1 MLVMCW
7 PGTVMPMAHFP
18 SDTAFIRASALMLSA
33 KVVLFADKRGGG
45 ISKCCFL
52 SRRTSPAY
60 PDESTKVI
68 RTSICPQKRSVL
80 HLPTQRAPLAIAARC
95 IGHRTALK
103 QIPLLAASPFL
114 FDCISPGV
122 WAKQVSCLAETAFVS
137 RRNNFCVRLRF
148 LKDSFSLKTLAGW
161 VFLLN
166 FTQKRGYGIRN
177 RQEGTLH
184 TDSHI

>member
-1 MLVMCW
+1 
-7 PGTVMPMAHFP
+7 MPMAHFP
-18 SDTAFIRASALMLSA
+18 SDTACTRASALVLSA
-33 KVVLFADKRGGG
+33 KVVLFADKRGGWDFEMQFSG
-45 ISKCCFL
+45 
-52 SRRTSPAY
+52 RRTSPAS
-60 PDESTKVI
+60 PDESAKAI
-68 RTSICPQKRSVL
+68 RASICHQKRSVL
-80 HLPTQRAPLAIAARC
+80 HLPMQRAPLAIAARC

-103 QIPLLAASPFL
+103 QFPLLAASAFV
-114 FDCISPGV
+114 FDRISLGV

-137 RRNNFCVRLRF
+137 RRNNFGVRLRF

-177 RQEGTLH
+177 RQKGTLH

>member
-1 MLVMCW
+1 
-7 PGTVMPMAHFP
+7 
-18 SDTAFIRASALMLSA
+18 MLSA
-33 KVVLFADKRGGG
+33 KVVLFADKRGGWDFEMLF
-45 ISKCCFL
+45 SEPKN
-52 SRRTSPAY
+52 SPAY
-60 PDESTKVI
+60 PDESTEAI
-68 RTSICPQKRSVL
+68 RASICPQKRSVL

-103 QIPLLAASPFL
+103 QFPLLAEAAFL

-137 RRNNFCVRLRF
+137 HRNNFYVRLRF

-166 FTQKRGYGIRN
+166 FTQKRGYDIRN